1 MIVKNSSFVKSC
13 IKTEDLPESN
23 LLEVAFAGRS
33 NVGKSSLINALINRK
48 NLARSGSR
56 QGMTRLI
63 NYYNIDNE
71 IHFVDLPGYGFAKV
85 SKSEMDLWGKVIEN
99 YLNVR
104 EQLYLVMLLVDIRHE
119 PSAEDRML
127 MRWIKASGI
136 SYIIVATKADKISR
150 SQVNES
156 KRVISKALE
165 LPEGK
170 KVFAVSSETKK
181 GIPELWDEI
190 DSYIMEDG
198 ENEN

>member
-170 KVFAVSSETKK
+170 KVLAVSSETKK

>member
-1 MIVKNSSFVKSC
+1 MTVKNSSFVKSC
-13 IKTEDLPESN
+13 IKTDDLPQSD

-48 NLARSGSR
+48 NLARSGSK

-63 NYYNIDNE
+63 NYYDINGE
-71 IHFVDLPGYGFAKV
+71 IHFVDLPGYGYAKV
-85 SKSEMDLWGKVIEN
+85 SKSEMNLWGNVIEN

-119 PSAEDRML
+119 PTEADRML
-127 MRWIKASGI
+127 YEWTKAAQLN
-136 SYIIVATKADKISR
+136 YIVVATKADKLSR
-150 SQVNES
+150 SQVNQNCVMI
-156 KRVISKALE
+156 KKNLG
-165 LPEGK
+165 LPEDR
-170 KVFAVSSETKK
+170 KVFPVSAETKK

-198 ENEN
+198 EIND